1 MSIIDSAG
9 LVDMTVVS
17 RRPVALSGDGER
29 RWALAQA
36 GRGVG
41 VHPLDVPSLWVRM
54 TEVAV
59 LSSRLLCGPRVV
71 SAIRSR

>member
-1 MSIIDSAG
+1 

-17 RRPVALSGDGER
+17 RRPVALSRLTVNVVGALR
-29 RWALAQA
+29 RLDAAS
-36 GRGVG
+36 G
-41 VHPLDVPSLWVRM
+41 VHPLDVPSLWL
-54 TEVAV
+54 TWAAV